1 MKANRGMTWLL
12 PSILFLAF
20 ETGSASPNVRR
31 SDSEL
36 LSLGKE
42 KLQHAKVGDKVIL
55 RIEDATAT
63 LQGSVESIGLK
74 ERAGREIS
82 KMDGIAR
89 VNNNLCVELAS
100 GTDSKILDEAARQIR
115 RYAFYSIFD
124 NINLAA
130 ADGRLTL
137 SGQVTQPWRRQDLE
151 GIVSFIPGVREI
163 ENNLEVLPLSPFDN
177 GLRLRIAHAIYSDP
191 SLFRYGNQANPPI
204 HIVVKNGNV
213 TLTGVVLNEVERVTA
228 ERAARFATTFFALDN
243 ELQVEAK
250 VAKTKS

>member
-1 MKANRGMTWLL
+1 MKVNRGRTWLL
-12 PSILFLAF
+12 LSLLLLAF
-20 ETGSASPNVRR
+20 ETGSASPNTRR

-55 RIEDATAT
+55 RIEDAAAT
-63 LQGSVESIGLK
+63 LEGSVESIGLK

-82 KMDGIAR
+82 KMDGISR
-89 VNNNLCVELAS
+89 VNNNLCVEFAS

-115 RYAFYSIFD
+115 RYAFYTIFD
-124 NINLAA
+124 NIDLAA

-137 SGQVTQPWRRQDLE
+137 SGQVTQPWRRQDLQE
-151 GIVSFIPGVREI
+151 IVSFIPGVKEI
-163 ENNLEVLPLSPFDN
+163 ENNLEVLPVSPFDN
-177 GLRLRIAHAIYSDP
+177 ELRLRIARAIYSDP
-191 SLFRYGNQANPPI
+191 SLFRYGNQAYPPI
-204 HIVVKNGNV
+204 HVVVKNGNV

-228 ERAARFATTFFALDN
+228 ERAARFAATFFALDN

-250 VAKTKS
+250 VAKAKS